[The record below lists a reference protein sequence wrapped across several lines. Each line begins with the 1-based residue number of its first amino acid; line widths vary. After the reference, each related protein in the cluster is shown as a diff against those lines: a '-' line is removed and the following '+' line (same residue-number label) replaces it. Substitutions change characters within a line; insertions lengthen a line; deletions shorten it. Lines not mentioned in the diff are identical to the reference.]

1 MPMMQFSV
9 APWRVLDAEHLDA
22 VKKAVA
28 IRQIFVPEIIRL
40 AEISAKTGE
49 PIVRNLAFEFP
60 GQGFED
66 CRDQF
71 MLGENILVAP
81 MVEKGNYREVSFP
94 KGIWKDK
101 HGKVTKGPVKKQFY
115 VPLDELLWFRNN

>member
-1 MPMMQFSV
+1 MMQFSV
-9 APWRVLDAEHLDA
+9 APWRVLDPEHLEA

-49 PIVRNLAFEFP
+49 PIVRNLEFEFP
-60 GQGFED
+60 GQGFEE

-81 MVEKGNYREVSFP
+81 MVKRGTTGKFP
-94 KGIWKDK
+94 FR
-101 HGKVTKGPVKKQFY
+101 KVIGRMKTVQILKA
-115 VPLDELLWFRNN
+115 L